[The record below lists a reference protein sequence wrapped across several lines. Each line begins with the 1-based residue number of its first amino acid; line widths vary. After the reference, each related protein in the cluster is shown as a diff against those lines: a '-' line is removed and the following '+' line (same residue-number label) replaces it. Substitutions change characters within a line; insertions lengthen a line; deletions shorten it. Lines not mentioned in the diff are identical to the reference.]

1 MFTFTIYDRSSY
13 GTGQQIAAAMR
24 LEQALDQIEGFL
36 DPSAKDS
43 DECPVCTSNTNAWNE
58 LLVKA
63 TVMDSGSLVDEVYVP
78 YRSFCDAVDSES
90 AILHAADISQ
100 IGETGRDLE
109 LYGKSDKGCI
119 AGCKVRQLTG
129 KGMERLHAWLEGGRL
144 AGGLEKIWNDPVLCP
159 PLEYIEKVYGLQTY
173 EISPEQE
180 DALRGIQEEERS

>member
-1 MFTFTIYDRSSY
+1 MFTFTIYDRSSCES
-13 GTGQQIAAAMR
+13 GQQIAAAMQ
-24 LEQALDQIEGFL
+24 LEWVLDRIEDFL
-36 DPSAKDS
+36 NPSTEDADEPSAIA
-43 DECPVCTSNTNAWNE
+43 SNPNAWNE

-100 IGETGRDLE
+100 IGETGCDLE

-144 AGGLEKIWNDPVLCP
+144 AGDLEKIWNDPVLCP
-159 PLEYIEKVYGLQTY
+159 PLEYVEKAYGLQTF
-173 EISPEQE
+173 EISPRHE
-180 DALRGIQEEERS
+180 DMLRGIQEEERS